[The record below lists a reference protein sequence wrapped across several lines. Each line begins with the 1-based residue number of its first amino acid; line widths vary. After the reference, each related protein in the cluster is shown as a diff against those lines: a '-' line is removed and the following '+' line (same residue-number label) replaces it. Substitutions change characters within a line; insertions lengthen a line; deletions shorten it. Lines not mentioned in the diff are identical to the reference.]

1 MAEKQGVLSVR
12 GPKYERGIFP
22 RGQKISGASK
32 LIEAGI
38 EALNPYPMNLQTGER
53 ELAAPGLFEAIAM
66 GGRGIASAI
75 KDPSGTYEKL
85 APVLDEMGKR
95 MVASTTLSPGQMAFV
110 DGELRPLTSDEV
122 IQERID
128 AGMDPTV
135 ALTGAAPIAARTA
148 KAGVA
153 GLAAEPGTLTAFGV
167 PATAEK
173 PFVTRGAQ
181 FLEDKVKGNFAKK
194 DLLNQI
200 NASDL
205 PQTDKIML
213 KQAVDA
219 AQTDQRGRVNQF
231 SLRDEYQKVSPE
243 NRTRIEVVEPGDAG
257 YIYGSF
263 DNLTGEDLGIIQI
276 GVDVLPTGKYLDSGF
291 SSEITKFMSVD
302 RFDDLKNIENN
313 KVLIDQAILNN
324 PELQFLQ
331 KPIDDLYKQKLD
343 LADKVVE
350 ERQLNSL
357 VDLYTGLAQNEQPLK
372 LPNPLGQNAFARSK
386 SARIQGF
393 LEQNPEIAKKILI
406 KRSDVLDS
414 TSDGFPSQAKDYYVG
429 LEEAAQALKEKGI
442 EGTDGFNVY
451 NLARYDKDGSMIYS
465 FDHPDKI
472 TAYIGPQIA
481 NTPDMLLDAEKEAE
495 KLLFKY
501 ADPSVRQFF
510 EKPPVA
516 DAVIR
521 PSLEV
526 GSEGSKVKYS
536 QLRIAAT
543 GIKDQLAKRNRALQ
557 DTITADA
564 KQLDKELVKKGFKP
578 DVYRPGQHSALEI
591 KDPSTATMS
600 AARYADVDA
609 TLPDG
614 TSVEGMHIAELQ
626 SDYADD
632 LRKLGPTNKTAALDD
647 VEAIQLEGE
656 LVSLDW
662 KIEDS
667 KTPDLPEGDPSLLA
681 ERKSIRGKQKKLQER
696 VGRSRLNIPND
707 NMYAVPEL
715 YPEMGERG
723 NAQQIIEIIG
733 ATMGAVKRGKNSVS
747 FPIPDDIGSSVA
759 KPLYDPDKFNN
770 NIREAVKRMGKD
782 YKATLIEFTD
792 KNGDVVQRP
801 GITWSGTEPAIG
813 KENIGGVKMF
823 RSGGIIDIERPIRG
837 NSGIVDVI
845 KQYRRDGLMD

>member
-12 GPKYERGIFP
+12 GPKYERGFLTP
-22 RGQKISGASK
+22 EQEKRVSPLGLGAV
-32 LIEAGI
+32 EGI
-38 EALNPYPMNLQTGER
+38 AELLNPYPMNVQTGQR
-53 ELAAPGLFEAIAM
+53 ELTAPGLFE
-66 GGRGIASAI
+66 GIASAGKAVAGAI
-75 KDPSGTYEKL
+75 KDPTGTYEKL
-85 APVLDEMGKR
+85 APTLEEMGKR
-95 MVASTTLSPGQMAFV
+95 AVQSTGLVPGQMAFV

-122 IQERID
+122 VRERID

-200 NASDL
+200 DASDL

-213 KQAVDA
+213 KQAIDA

-231 SLRDEYQKVSPE
+231 SLRDEYQKISPE

-263 DNLTGEDLGIIQI
+263 DNLTGEDLGIVQI

-291 SSEITKFMSVD
+291 MSEITKFMSVD

-357 VDLYTGLAQNEQPLK
+357 VDLYTGLRKDDPVDPSRNT
-372 LPNPLGQNAFARSK
+372 FAISK
-386 SARIQGF
+386 SARVQGF
-393 LEQNPEIAKKILI
+393 LDQNPEIAKKILT

-414 TSDGFPSQAKDYYVG
+414 TSDGFPSQAKDHYVG

-442 EGTDGFNVY
+442 DGFNAY
-451 NLARYDKDGSMIYS
+451 NLARYDKDGQIIYS
-465 FDHPDKI
+465 FDHSDKV
-472 TAYIGPQIA
+472 TAYIGPVITE
-481 NTPDMLLDAEKEAE
+481 TPDMLLDAEKEAQE
-495 KLLFKY
+495 LLFKY

-510 EKPPVA
+510 ENPPVA
-516 DAVIR
+516 DAGDGF
-521 PSLEV
+521 SLEV
-526 GSEGSKVKYS
+526 GSEGSKVRYS

-543 GIKDQLAKRNRALQ
+543 GIADQLQKRNRALQ
-557 DTITADA
+557 DIITADA
-564 KQLDKELVKKGFKP
+564 KQLDKELIKKGFKP

-614 TSVEGMHIAELQ
+614 TPVEGMHIAELQ

-632 LRKLGPTNKTAALDD
+632 LRKLGPTNKTAAMDD
-647 VEAIQLEGE
+647 VEALQLEGE

-681 ERKSIRGKQKKLQER
+681 ERKSIRGKQKRLQER
-696 VGRSRLNIPND
+696 AERSRRNVPD
-707 NMYAVPEL
+707 DKMYAVPEL

-733 ATMGAVKRGKNSVS
+733 ATMGAVKRGKNAVS
-747 FPIPDDIGSSVA
+747 FPRPDDIGSSVA
-759 KPLYDPDKFNN
+759 KPLYDPSKFNN

-782 YKATLIEFTD
+782 YKATLITFTD
-792 KNGDVVQRP
+792 KNGDVVLRP

-823 RSGGIIDIERPIRG
+823 RGGGIIDVKRPIRG